1 MGNIV
6 KGFAFALI
14 LLVSTAS
21 HAVIKHG
28 NGAHE
33 FGYSGY
39 LRVGVGQS
47 EGGASQARFKLP
59 GARSAPRLGNEP
71 ETLLEAEF
79 QYVYKDTETNK
90 QRFKVFVSRTH
101 YSTHGRDS
109 ELNYWSQ
116 GYVMLN
122 DVFDDVDVWF
132 GRRYY
137 DRKTVYLMNHFWLDF
152 GQSSHLGGGVENI
165 DLPVGSLDIALFQYR
180 DKDSFNEVRNHAL
193 DFRWR
198 EIELLNNTKMT
209 FWAQLVKRDE
219 NEFLGY
225 SARSGGGI
233 GFWLDSKFGKASNT
247 FVAIAQ
253 RGSAITQADFN
264 TSSIREDK
272 EWVLDS
278 ASVYEFN
285 NLFLYQV
292 LPDYAVQV
300 GAVIRHE
307 DRGLAGKSEIDW
319 YSLAVRPIVFLNDH
333 VSLAFEFGVDHIDD
347 DLHGRKGNL
356 YKETLALQL
365 SRKPGYY
372 ERPVLRLFATYAQ
385 WDGDF
390 KGLVGDKP
398 DDAPYGEDTE
408 GWSTGLQLE
417 WWW

>member
-1 MGNIV
+1 MGNTGR
-6 KGFAFALI
+6 GFAFALI
-14 LLVSTAS
+14 LLVSTVS
-21 HAVIKHG
+21 HATIKYG
-28 NGAHE
+28 SGAHE
-33 FGYSGY
+33 YGYSGY

-47 EGGASQARFKLP
+47 EGGTSQTRFKLP

-71 ETLLEAEF
+71 ETLLEVEF
-79 QYVYKDTETNK
+79 QYVYKDIETNK
-90 QRFKVFVSRTH
+90 QKFKFFIGRTH
-101 YSTHGRDS
+101 YSTHGRDN

-122 DVFDDVDVWF
+122 DVVDDVDIWF

-137 DRKTVYLMNHFWLDF
+137 DRKRVYLMNHFWLDF
-152 GQSSHLGGGVENI
+152 GQSSYVGAGAENI
-165 DLPVGSLDIALFQYR
+165 KLPIGSLDVALFQYR
-180 DKDSFNEVRNHAL
+180 DKISFNEVRSHAL

-198 EIELLNNTKMT
+198 SIEVLDNTELT
-209 FWAQLVKRDE
+209 LWAQFSQRDK
-219 NEFLGY
+219 NNVHSF
-225 SARSGGGI
+225 SARSGGGV
-233 GFWLDSKFGKASNT
+233 GFWLDSTFGKASNT
-247 FVAIAQ
+247 FSATMQ
-253 RGSAITQADFN
+253 RGAGITQTDFN
-264 TSSIREDK
+264 ASTIREDK

-278 ASVYEFN
+278 ASVYELN
-285 NLFLYQV
+285 NIFFYQV

-319 YSLAVRPIVFLNDH
+319 YSLAVRPMVFLNEH
-333 VSLAFEFGVDHIDD
+333 VSLALELGVDHVDD
-347 DLHGRKGNL
+347 DLHGRKGTL

-385 WDGDF
+385 WGDDF
-390 KGLVGDKP
+390 KGLVGHKP